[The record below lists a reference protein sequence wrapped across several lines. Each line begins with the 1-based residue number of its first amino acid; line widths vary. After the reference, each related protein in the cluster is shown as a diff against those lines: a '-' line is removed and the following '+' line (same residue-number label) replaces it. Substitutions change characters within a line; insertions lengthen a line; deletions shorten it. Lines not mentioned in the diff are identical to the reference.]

1 MYFFVG
7 TQENR
12 IKSDFLTA
20 TNRSRYFVNNY
31 NIYCEL
37 FVNREFS
44 CSFMYVS
51 VSFISILLFLNLN
64 LQQNLK
70 KAATIRNF
78 LMFSYVKAKN
88 KEVRSVPPKTGYAC
102 RSLYSFSSSSD
113 SNAIKPVSGII
124 SLSRSFLFT

>member
-78 LMFSYVKAKN
+78 LMFSYVKAK
-88 KEVRSVPPKTGYAC
+88 K
-102 RSLYSFSSSSD
+102 
-113 SNAIKPVSGII
+113 
-124 SLSRSFLFT
+124 